1 MKGKRCVV
9 LCDGF
14 YEWKKPQG
22 KGDKQPYLIYFPQSQ
37 GVGKAIFSSLA
48 YNFQKCF
55 LFQVSLFEPQTW
67 KYRLNDF
74 WSEEEGWKGPKPL
87 TLAGL
92 FDEWK
97 SPEDGKIILSYS
109 VVTMDSCS
117 AFSWIHERMPAVL
130 ETEEDI
136 NDWLD
141 FTNVPAEKALAKLKA
156 STILTCHP
164 VSTEVN
170 NSRNQGDHLTKRV
183 ELGEPKPLT
192 GSGKFMANWLKK
204 GSPARNVKEDTNNSS
219 VSPPKEGVKRQLSMI
234 SDPVQGTTSSK
245 KFKEEGTSE

>member
-1 MKGKRCVV
+1 
-9 LCDGF
+9 
-14 YEWKKPQG
+14 
-22 KGDKQPYLIYFPQSQ
+22 
-37 GVGKAIFSSLA
+37 
-48 YNFQKCF
+48 
-55 LFQVSLFEPQTW
+55 
-67 KYRLNDF
+67 
-74 WSEEEGWKGPKPL
+74 
-87 TLAGL
+87 
-92 FDEWK
+92 
-97 SPEDGKIILSYS
+97 
-109 VVTMDSCS
+109 MDSCS